1 MALEAVTLPLFITFI
16 CTLALLKFIIQRRSH
31 GKLPPLPPSPPAD
44 PIIGHLRYI
53 PTENPELKFTEWSK
67 TYGDVL
73 YLKVPN
79 RQIIVLN
86 SAEAAADLLEKRS
99 GNYSD
104 RPEFPIFDLMGWGNA
119 MPFLRYGKKFQE
131 NRQMF
136 QEYLGN
142 TKVAGYSDMQILQ
155 AKQLVIEFVE
165 GKKDKEDILQKLG
178 TAIVVRIG
186 FGHDMFREADPV
198 YDTLA
203 TKHKYT
209 ISHCGPVGAT
219 PVDLFPF
226 LRFFPSWFPGTLYAN
241 RARSFVSFV
250 RKVHD
255 YPVEKIRQ
263 QLEAGTAKSS
273 FLQHHMNLLQQEGKD
288 EIHEDFEIIKAAAGT
303 IFAAGSD
310 SLWSTLS
317 VFLLAMVLHPECQVK
332 AQEELDRVL
341 GNPLQR
347 LPDFGDRQSLPFVNC
362 IVQETYR
369 WVAVTPLAVPHR
381 ASENDVYNG
390 MFIPKGSIVSANV
403 WAISRDERV
412 YRDAIYFQSFSVL
425 TNVRGRIRRTL
436 GSWNIWL
443 WKTKMSRPL
452 SCRFK
457 LLDCCCNNAHAI

>member
-1 MALEAVTLPLFITFI
+1 M
-16 CTLALLKFIIQRRSH
+16 
-31 GKLPPLPPSPPAD
+31 
-44 PIIGHLRYI
+44 
-53 PTENPELKFTEWSK
+53 
-67 TYGDVL
+67 L